1 MKNSAICPSC
11 KRYYRLGYNG
21 TVDGCDKCMG
31 VSRDGDGYV
40 YGRGETEIT
49 LMDVGTG
56 KITTRRRPSKKRS
69 WLSKLT
75 GGLL

>member
-1 MKNSAICPSC
+1 MAKSAVCPNC
-11 KRYYRLGYNG
+11 RKHYRMGYNG

-31 VSRDGDGYV
+31 VVRDGDGYV

-56 KITTRRRPSKKRS
+56 KITKRKRPAKRRGL
-69 WLSKLT
+69 LSRLT